1 MNSTAL
7 EILSYIPQRPPF
19 VMVDRI
25 VYSGEKTTRS
35 LFKITS
41 DNIFVE
47 GGILKEPGLVEN
59 IAQTAAARAGY
70 IAREENKPVRLGFI
84 GGIRNLEIFGY
95 PEVNSEI
102 ETEITIEN
110 QIFDVSVIS
119 GKITSNDS
127 IIATCEMKIF
137 IINQ

>member
-1 MNSTAL
+1 MHISDS

-25 VYSGEKTTRS
+25 VSSGEKTTRS

-41 DNIFVE
+41 GNIFVE
-47 GGILKEPGLVEN
+47 GGVLKEPGLVEN
-59 IAQTAAARAGY
+59 IAQTAAARAGF
-70 IAREENKPVRLGFI
+70 IAKEENKPVRLGFI

-95 PEVNSEI
+95 PEVNTEI

-119 GKITSNDS
+119 GKITGNDR
-127 IIATCEMKIF
+127 ILATCEMKIF